1 MSDSIFDRPRRQVE
15 PRVNDERARDFGRMP
30 SRAPDQGG
38 AVERRDLGADALLE
52 LAQLI
57 GQTEPFAPPGR
68 ANAARNPDGRV
79 IDVPG
84 GSNSPDRGAHG
95 RATFIRPPARDPAQS
110 PDRSYEDR
118 LHENRSLGGR
128 TFEDRSSPDGAARRR
143 RDPSFTEIPDG
154 ADDSHFLQPSGRDE
168 YPVAPQ
174 QGLAYDGDDNQG
186 DHHEGLVTPQR
197 ASDYGEHD
205 EYEYLEGESGQ
216 DGDYNYDDEAEH
228 EDPDDSES
236 GFKRRGTTKV
246 VIAVLGL
253 AVFGSAAAFGYR
265 TVFKAT
271 PSGPTPIIRA
281 DNSPTKVVP
290 AGADTSAKPVN
301 ERLGDSS
308 GERLVRRDEDP
319 VDIGASYRSGSGD
332 VGASGPLPDTTG
344 LPPATVPPS
353 GGPTPPSDTKRVRTV
368 TIRADQGA
376 PSASP
381 DRMVSSPDRTVSS
394 PGRTVPPPDRMASR
408 PAPPPP
414 RQIAAL
420 PAPTTSAA
428 PTAIAPEAV
437 APRAAEAGGF
447 VVQLSAQRSEAE
459 AQAAFHTMQAKYSAL
474 SGRQPLIRRK
484 DQGERGIFYAAQ
496 VGPFG
501 VKSDADQL
509 CETLKSA
516 GGTCFVQKN

>member
-15 PRVNDERARDFGRMP
+15 PRVNDERDRDFGRMP

-38 AVERRDLGADALLE
+38 AVERRDPGAYALLE
-52 LAQLI
+52 LAPLI

-118 LHENRSLGGR
+118 LHENRSFGGR
-128 TFEDRSSPDGAARRR
+128 SFEDRSSSDGAARGR
-143 RDPSFTEIPDG
+143 RDPSFTEIPDA

-186 DHHEGLVTPQR
+186 DHHEGLMAPQR

-216 DGDYNYDDEAEH
+216 DYEAEH

-308 GERLVRRDEDP
+308 GERLVCPDANA
-319 VDIGASYRSGSGD
+319 VAVSASYRSRFREIR
-332 VGASGPLPDTTG
+332 ASWPLPGTTWTS
-344 LPPATVPPS
+344 PAN
-353 GGPTPPSDTKRVRTV
+353 
-368 TIRADQGA
+368 A
-376 PSASP
+376 SAS
-381 DRMVSSPDRTVSS
+381 
-394 PGRTVPPPDRMASR
+394 
-408 PAPPPP
+408 
-414 RQIAAL
+414 
-420 PAPTTSAA
+420 
-428 PTAIAPEAV
+428 
-437 APRAAEAGGF
+437 
-447 VVQLSAQRSEAE
+447 
-459 AQAAFHTMQAKYSAL
+459 
-474 SGRQPLIRRK
+474 
-484 DQGERGIFYAAQ
+484 
-496 VGPFG
+496 
-501 VKSDADQL
+501 
-509 CETLKSA
+509 
-516 GGTCFVQKN
+516 

>member
-1 MSDSIFDRPRRQVE
+1 MSDSIFSRPRRPVE
-15 PRVNDERARDFGRMP
+15 PRVQDERGRDFGGIE
-30 SRAPDQGG
+30 SRSSDQG
-38 AVERRDLGADALLE
+38 AVERRDPGADALLE
-52 LAQLI
+52 LARLI
-57 GQTEPFAPPGR
+57 GETEPFAPVPGR
-68 ANAARNPDGRV
+68 ANEARNPDGRV
-79 IDVPG
+79 IDVPS
-84 GSNSPDRGAHG
+84 GSNSPDRGARG

-118 LHENRSLGGR
+118 LYENRSFGGR
-128 TFEDRSSPDGAARRR
+128 SFEDRSSSDGAARGG
-143 RDPSFTEIPDG
+143 RDPSFTEIPDA

-174 QGLAYDGDDNQG
+174 QGLAYDGDYNQG
-186 DHHEGLVTPQR
+186 DQGSLMPQR

-216 DGDYNYDDEAEH
+216 DYDYEAEH
-228 EDPDDSES
+228 EDPDESES
-236 GFKRRGTTKV
+236 GFKRRSTTKV

-281 DNSPTKVVP
+281 DSSPTKVVP
-290 AGADTSAKPVN
+290 AGADTNAKPVN

-319 VDIGASYRSGSGD
+319 VDVGTSYRSGSGD
-332 VGASGPLPDTTG
+332 VGASGPVPDTTG
-344 LPPATVPPS
+344 FPPATVPAS
-353 GGPTPPSDTKRVRTV
+353 GGPTPPSDAKRVRTV

-381 DRMVSSPDRTVSS
+381 DRTVSSPDRTVSS
-394 PGRTVPPPDRMASR
+394 PDRTASR

-414 RQIAAL
+414 RQTAAL

-428 PTAIAPEAV
+428 PTAVAPEAA

-447 VVQLSAQRSEAE
+447 VVQLSAQRSEAD
-459 AQAAFHTMQAKYSAL
+459 AQTAFRTLQAKYSML
-474 SGRQPLIRRK
+474 SGRQLLIRRK
-484 DQGERGIFYAAQ
+484 DQGEKGIFYAAQ

-501 VKSDADQL
+501 VKGDADQL